1 MFDCRIVISSG
12 ESAPSSTGELEE
24 GYDTIY
30 VEADAQ
36 QGSRDTWV
44 DPTATQGNPLLV
56 LKIQRL
62 IASVNINSYTF

>member
-1 MFDCRIVISSG
+1 MELYNCRIVISSG
-12 ESAPSSTGELEE
+12 ESTPSSTGELEE

-30 VEADAQ
+30 VEGDEQ

-44 DPTATQGNPLLV
+44 DPTATQGNPVLV

-62 IASVNINSYTF
+62 IASVIFFCI